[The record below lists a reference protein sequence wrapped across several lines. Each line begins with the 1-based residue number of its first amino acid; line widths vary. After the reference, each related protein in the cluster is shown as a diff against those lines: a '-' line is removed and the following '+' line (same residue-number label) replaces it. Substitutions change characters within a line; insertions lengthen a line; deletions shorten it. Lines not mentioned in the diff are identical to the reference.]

1 MVKAK
6 TQTAELPTKLATE
19 QTSPKYSVE
28 FFHIYTDEKINGR
41 HESSLKYLKEAMKAW
56 DFDYDLFV
64 LVDDYNPTEH
74 ITTSDDVMKFLGQN
88 GVTPDFWAFE
98 SAFIENAELLLD
110 AIEKD
115 KIRKQYRKYINKKG
129 KYPCSLLAASWY
141 LTRLGRLPH
150 TGQMNGAGDK
160 TSEQFAPAHRL
171 VNILPDDFRPVELRT
186 RSLISNSK
194 FKEDV
199 DRIQDLFYPSTL
211 GHEHLDLF

>member
-1 MVKAK
+1 MVKTK
-6 TQTAELPTKLATE
+6 TKTADLPTKLVTK
-19 QTSPKYSVE
+19 QTSQKYSVE

-56 DFDYDLFV
+56 DFDYNLFV
-64 LVDDYNPTEH
+64 LVDDYNPTDH
-74 ITTSDDVMKFLGQN
+74 ITTSDDVLKFLEQN

-98 SAFIENAELLLD
+98 SAFIDNAELLLD

-115 KIRKQYRKYINKKG
+115 KTRNQYRKYIDKKG

-141 LTRLGRLPH
+141 LTRLGRLPS
-150 TGQMNGAGDK
+150 NGLMKKEGVREF
-160 TSEQFAPAHRL
+160 TPADRL

-186 RSLISNSK
+186 RRLIASSK

-211 GHEHLDLF
+211 AHEHLDLF